1 MNGVDVGL
9 VGHGAAGT
17 DGVGRTQVFKGRHC
31 VNVFFGCTVV
41 VFVTRRPSLHLHGS
55 GVLLSIARLLVLVV
69 VACKYVSL

>member
-31 VNVFFGCTVV
+31 VNVF
-41 VFVTRRPSLHLHGS
+41 LD
-55 GVLLSIARLLVLVV
+55 VLLWYLSLGAHHCICMVLV
-69 VACKYVSL
+69 YS